1 MVQMLEYKWHRF
13 VGVNLVV
20 SCDKVLLMLLT
31 GAG

>member
-1 MVQMLEYKWHRF
+1 MVRMLEYKWHRF

-20 SCDKVLLMLLT
+20 SCDKMLPI